1 VTNDCGQAV
10 NHSTGQNIGLLV
22 LGDYVYAPMR
32 RLRIRGIVI
41 WMSAKPSDIPQ
52 MSIARPWDSA
62 HWFRPPQMQIPFGRK
77 AIPVLVNYFGGPMI
91 IALIS
96 IRSKKGE
103 LAHVAFMYVAFNLIA
118 FLWPECES

>member
-1 VTNDCGQAV
+1 
-10 NHSTGQNIGLLV
+10 
-22 LGDYVYAPMR
+22 
-32 RLRIRGIVI
+32 
-41 WMSAKPSDIPQ
+41 MSPKPSDIPQ

-96 IRSKKGE
+96 IRRKKGGTRSCGFY
-103 LAHVAFMYVAFNLIA
+103 VRGVQSNCVFMARVRIIKASQA
-118 FLWPECES
+118 KTSEGSQKQ